1 MAILGIN
8 MRPTPQPREKQKD
21 RTFTEKALDNVLKA
35 AQIAQAG
42 FGIYSDYEKLGL
54 KEKEIETKGKI
65 NLQQA
70 ETDLAKRW
78 NEDTRAKEIVSEY
91 NAATKID
98 DVLRDNTLSPTKYST
113 ALMSAVRAA
122 VGGGV
127 LSDKEIELFAPDPS
141 ILAQVKRSYQRAIRG
156 KALKEDAE
164 ALKDIAEIIRR
175 RSIRDIEN
183 HAFYFA
189 KSQGRPYG
197 EPDFLVNNILL
208 PRTRLTGAA
217 RAGSLTI
224 RKDTGGLE
232 GQVQAGETRVRTK
245 RPNLPTDQSR
255 QVEQIVQQYNE
266 QKLDPSITAEKIDA
280 LMRKFTDPKTGKT
293 ISRGQAIWM
302 LNERLK
308 TIQKATQG
316 AAPNLTPEQ
325 QQTKGMMD
333 TMQQTI
339 GN

>member
-35 AQIAQAG
+35 AKIAQVG
-42 FGIYSDYEKLGL
+42 FGIYTDFEKLDL
-54 KEKEIETKGKI
+54 KDKEIEVQGET
-65 NLQQA
+65 NLQKI
-70 ETDLAKRW
+70 ESDLAKRW
-78 NEDTRAKEIVSEY
+78 NDDSRAKEIVTEY

-98 DVLRDNTLSPTKYST
+98 DVLADDTLDPQKYST
-113 ALMSAVRAA
+113 AVMGAVRAA
-122 VGGGV
+122 VGPGP
-127 LSDKEIELFAPDPS
+127 LSDQEIQMFSPDPS
-141 ILAQVKRSYQRAIRG
+141 IWAQVKRAYNRAKSG
-156 KALKEDAE
+156 KALREDAE
-164 ALKDIAEIIRR
+164 ALKDVAEIIRR

-183 HAFYFA
+183 HAFWFA
-189 KSQGRPYG
+189 KSQGRRHG
-197 EPDFLVNNILL
+197 NPDFLVNNILL

-217 RAGSLTI
+217 RVGNLTI

-232 GQVQAGETRVRTK
+232 GQVQAGETRVRTRK
-245 RPNLPTDQSR
+245 PNLPTEQSR

-308 TIQKATQG
+308 TIKKTTQG
-316 AAPNLTPEQ
+316 AAPNLAPEQ